1 MAFPINVLPDAELA
15 IIEYLRSRTEVT
27 SLVPSDRITT
37 TRPPKPTYPLVTVM
51 RIGGTATAWQQ
62 IDEPALQID
71 VIGGSRYQCQQIART
86 IRACI
91 LAIRN
96 DTVTEGVL
104 VSGTEEVGPQWLPD
118 QVVVPPLP
126 RFVARYRVF
135 IHK

>member
-1 MAFPINVLPDAELA
+1 MAFPINVLPDAEMA

-27 SLVPSDRITT
+27 SLVPAARITT
-37 TRPPKPTYPLVTVM
+37 TRPPTPTYPLVTVM

-96 DTVTEGVL
+96 DTVAEGVL
-104 VSGTEEVGPQWLPD
+104 VTGTEEVGPQWLPD